1 MFNVYWMENGS
12 PRNSFFGPNE
22 MADAL
27 KCMEKLRE
35 HQRTQDET
43 YSPTKVGFI
52 TFCSENPNSVTKL
65 GVDVTGPDYDWKK
78 RRI

>member
-1 MFNVYWMENGS
+1 
-12 PRNSFFGPNE
+12 
-22 MADAL
+22 
-27 KCMEKLRE
+27 MEKLRE